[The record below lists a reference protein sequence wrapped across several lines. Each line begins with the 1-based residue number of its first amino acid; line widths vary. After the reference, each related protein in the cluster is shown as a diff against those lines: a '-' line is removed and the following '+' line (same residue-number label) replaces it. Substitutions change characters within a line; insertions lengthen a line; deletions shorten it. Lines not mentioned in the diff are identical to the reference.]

1 MVAPGCLRPSSDP
14 DRLASA
20 LVQFFRQTS
29 PAALRRYLAAAAP
42 TVAIETIKLAL
53 CVTFV
58 TFSKVD
64 TNEKVP

>member
-1 MVAPGCLRPSSDP
+1 MAPSCLRLSPHP

-20 LVQFFRQTS
+20 MVQFFRQTS
-29 PAALRRYLAAAAP
+29 PAALHHYLAAAAP
-42 TVAIETIKLAL
+42 TEAIETIKLAL